1 MGAALAAGSGLFWP
15 RGDGSGEIEMIV
27 IAAGGVERCVARGA
41 AGVALEVG
49 GDREDGV
56 AGTAEDGE
64 FLPFGLGPGLD
75 GMVGEG
81 VVAVFAGV
89 EEAAAFH
96 FDGDDVEGGVVVEAA
111 GLRIEM
117 EAVDFWRG
125 HGMGEE
131 GE

>member
-1 MGAALAAGSGLFWP
+1 
-15 RGDGSGEIEMIV
+15 MIV
-27 IAAGGVERCVARGA
+27 VAAGGVERGMARGA

-56 AGTAEDGE
+56 AGTAEDGG
-64 FLPFGLGPGLD
+64 FLPFGLGPGIE

-81 VVAVFAGV
+81 VVALFAGV

-96 FDGDDVEGGVVVEAA
+96 FDGDDVEWGMVVEAA
-111 GLRIEM
+111 GLGVEM
-117 EAVDFWRG
+117 EAVDFECG